1 MGVFIIKKEYIMTEQ
16 VNKTLKAIGL
26 IGGLTYE
33 STGPYYQIINETV
46 QKELGG
52 SSSAEI
58 IMYSFNFAQIADMLL
73 VKKDFV
79 GFASLLGEKAKMLE
93 DVGADCIVIAANT
106 AHRHFDIIQSYTSVP
121 ILHIADPTAA
131 EVKKTGAKDVL
142 LLGTIFTMEE
152 DFYIDR
158 LRKAGLNVIIPQKK
172 DRDYIS
178 YAIYDDICKNKTEK
192 FPEIKKNLIRIIQE
206 SGVKDCILGCTK
218 LGLLI
223 KPEDVPT
230 VRFYDTTVIHAKA
243 VADFAMGKSTRF
255 ISRHNIK
262 IPEEKQKTIE

>member
-1 MGVFIIKKEYIMTEQ
+1 MTEQ
-16 VNKTLKAIGL
+16 VNKTLKTIGL

-58 IMYSFNFAQIADMLL
+58 IMYSFNFAQIEDLLL
-73 VKKDFV
+73 VKKDFA
-79 GFASLLGEKAKMLE
+79 GFAHLLGKKAKMLE
-93 DVGADCIVIAANT
+93 NAGADCIVIAANT

-131 EVKKTGAKDVL
+131 EVKKAGATNVL

-152 DFYIDR
+152 DFYVAR
-158 LRKAGLNVIIPQKK
+158 LKEAGLNVIIPLKK
-172 DRDYIS
+172 DRDDIS
-178 YAIYDDICKNKTEK
+178 HAIYDDICKNKTEK
-192 FPEIKKNLIRIIQE
+192 FPEIKQKLIRIIRE
-206 SGVKDCILGCTK
+206 SGIKHCILGCTE

-223 KPEDVPT
+223 KPEDVPS
-230 VRFYDTTVIHAKA
+230 VRFYDTTVLHAKA
-243 VADFAMGKSTRF
+243 VADFAMGKGTRF
-255 ISRHNIK
+255 ITKYKGMTSEGIHEANGIKLSRV
-262 IPEEKQKTIE
+262 